1 MHPCQ
6 ARSIAQTCRATT
18 TDKTVP
24 SRTNLLATRAEPDR
38 DAGDALHSLTI
49 APVAVRGGRWWQV
62 LHTLPLVRR
71 RRADETPEDDC
82 NNGARATCT
91 TGKMSLPYT
100 RLFAMRFWSLS
111 CTDQNAW
118 QRFFVVR
125 FFLDTQQMNFFLV
138 HLGG

>member
-1 MHPCQ
+1 M
-6 ARSIAQTCRATT
+6 AATT
-18 TDKTVP
+18 
-24 SRTNLLATRAEPDR
+24 EQ
-38 DAGDALHSLTI
+38 GQHAL
-49 APVAVRGGRWWQV
+49 R
-62 LHTLPLVRR
+62 
-71 RRADETPEDDC
+71 E
-82 NNGARATCT
+82 
-91 TGKMSLPYT
+91 KMSLKYT